1 MAVITISRQF
11 GAGGKTLGSMI
22 ARELGYTFADSEVI
36 ERIAEAANVTP
47 TYVEGVEKEAGT
59 NLTRIINK
67 MVNKSLVDR
76 VLGGERG
83 YMDEQI
89 YLDYLV
95 VIISQMAEE
104 GDVVMLGR
112 GSQYILHDHPEAT
125 HILLVD
131 ELENRIRFMMKHYE
145 LNHKKA
151 AQVVA
156 AEDKRRANLYNRLGK
171 SDFDDPNLYHL
182 VLNMGRFSLDQ
193 ALKTVTDYVRS

>member
-11 GAGGKTLGSMI
+11 GAGGRTLGSMI

-76 VLGGERG
+76 ILGGERG
-83 YMDEQI
+83 YMDDQI

-131 ELENRIRFMMKHYE
+131 ELENRIQFMMKHYE

-156 AEDKRRANLYNRLGK
+156 AEDKRRSTLYHRLGK

-193 ALKTVTDYVRS
+193 ALKTVTDYIQS

>member
-59 NLTRIINK
+59 NLIRIINK
-67 MVNKSLVDR
+67 MVNRSLLDR

-156 AEDKRRANLYNRLGK
+156 TEDKRRSNLYNRLGK

>member
-59 NLTRIINK
+59 NLIRIINK
-67 MVNKSLVDR
+67 MVNRSLLDR

>member
-1 MAVITISRQF
+1 MAVITISRQY
-11 GAGGKTLGSMI
+11 GAGGRTLGSMI

-76 VLGGERG
+76 ILGGERG

-104 GDVVMLGR
+104 GDVVLLGR

-131 ELENRIRFMMKHYE
+131 DLENRIRFMMKHYE

-151 AQVVA
+151 AQVVT
-156 AEDKRRANLYNRLGK
+156 AEDKRRSTLYHRLGK

-193 ALKTVTDYVRS
+193 ALKAVMDYVRS

>member
-22 ARELGYTFADSEVI
+22 ARELEYTFADSEVI

-76 VLGGERG
+76 ILGGERG

-131 ELENRIRFMMKHYE
+131 ERENRIRFMMDHYE
-145 LNHKKA
+145 LNYKKA

-156 AEDKRRANLYNRLGK
+156 AEDKRRSNLYHRLGK

-182 VLNMGRFSLDQ
+182 VLNMGRLTLDQ